1 MDIDIKELE
10 AFACVVEKGSFS
22 RAAEALYLT
31 QPTISAHVASL
42 ERKLN
47 IKLLVRTTKEIYPSD
62 AGNLLYDYARE
73 ILRLRTG
80 AVQAIQAFSKEMK
93 GNITVAASTI
103 PGQYYLPKLI
113 QSFRSTYPDIS
124 FSLQILDSTEVAEQ
138 ISSRKVEVGFTGT
151 MINLPKCVY
160 QVMAEDRLVIITPN
174 TPQYQA
180 YLATGFPIRQLT
192 RETFISRET
201 GSGTRLETEAFLKE
215 MGINAR
221 DIRTAVEVR
230 STESIKQMVSE
241 GLGIAV
247 ISKSACED
255 YCQFKKILAFNFDNV
270 NLRRKLYLVRHKNN
284 ILSPIAQT
292 FFDYAAAFQNGKV
305 GNAGEK

>member
-42 ERKLN
+42 ERKLG

-62 AGNLLYDYARE
+62 AGNLLYEYAEE
-73 ILRLRTG
+73 ILRLRTS
-80 AVQAIQAFSKEMK
+80 AVQAIKSFSQEMR
-93 GNITVAASTI
+93 GSINVAASTI

-113 QSFRSTYPDIS
+113 QRFRAIYPDIS
-124 FSLQILDSTEVAEQ
+124 FSLQLLDSTEVAGQ
-138 ISSRKVEVGFTGT
+138 IAARKAEIGFTGAI
-151 MINLPKCVY
+151 INLPKCVY

-180 YLATGFPIRQLT
+180 YLSTGFPVRQIPK
-192 RETFISRET
+192 ETFISREA
-201 GSGTRLETEAFLKE
+201 GSGTRLETENFLRE
-215 MGINAR
+215 MGINVK
-221 DIRTAVEVR
+221 DIRIAVEVR

-247 ISKSACED
+247 ISRSACED

-270 NLRRKLYLVRHKNN
+270 NLRRKLYLVRHKNS

-292 FFDYAAAFQNGKV
+292 FYDYASGFYTGK
-305 GNAGEK
+305 GERR

>member
-10 AFACVVEKGSFS
+10 AFVCVVEKGSFS

-42 ERKLN
+42 ERKLG

-62 AGNLLYDYARE
+62 AGNLLYEYAKE
-73 ILRLRTG
+73 ILRLRTS
-80 AVQAIQAFSKEMK
+80 AVQAIKAFSQEMR
-93 GNITVAASTI
+93 GSISVAASTI

-113 QSFRSTYPDIS
+113 QRFRAIYPDIS
-124 FSLQILDSTEVAEQ
+124 FSLQILDSTEVAGQ
-138 ISSRKVEVGFTGT
+138 IAARKAEIGFTGT
-151 MINLPKCVY
+151 IINLPKCVY
-160 QVMAEDRLVIITPN
+160 QAMVEDRLVIITPN

-180 YLATGFPIRQLT
+180 YLSTGFPIRQIPK
-192 RETFISRET
+192 ETFISRES
-201 GSGTRLETEAFLKE
+201 GSGTRLETENFLRE
-215 MGINAR
+215 MGINVK
-221 DIRTAVEVR
+221 DICTAVEVR
-230 STESIKQMVSE
+230 STEAIKQMVSE

-270 NLRRKLYLVRHKNN
+270 NLRRKLYLVRHKNS

-292 FFDYAAAFQNGKV
+292 FYDYVSEFYSGK
-305 GNAGEK
+305 GDRR